1 MKSEIFVVVF
11 QLYLTLCDPLDCTL
25 KAPLSMEFP
34 RQEYWSGQ
42 LFPSQGDLPHL
53 GSNQGL
59 LHCRLSLPSKIPGKP
74 TVHYNLRLLL
84 FSFHSHSFSFLNI
97 YSLTKYK
104 KSMSGFL
111 SSHRVIIDESGQKD
125 GTDRSQQSSG
135 SPPCLQSELLL
146 IYLTYKLNYH

>member
-11 QLYLTLCDPLDCTL
+11 QSHVTLCDPMDCTL

-42 LFPSQGDLPHL
+42 LFPSQGNLPDL

-59 LHCRLSLPSKIPGKP
+59 LHCRLTLPSETPGKP

-84 FSFHSHSFSFLNI
+84 FSFHSHYFSFLNI

-104 KSMSGFL
+104 KMCLG
-111 SSHRVIIDESGQKD
+111 SSAATGVIIDESGQKD